1 MMLQK
6 TNTTTQPG
14 SRFSGPLF
22 VVGMWRSG
30 TSLLYAL
37 LNQHPDIAL
46 LYEGDLALLTPLFWS
61 GKAKADWQERW
72 DFWNSGL
79 NRHQIDPTQ
88 IPGAVP
94 GFADAMSSV
103 GKEYARKKG
112 ATIWGCKSPNYYD
125 CMTRLSREFPDARF
139 IVIWRDPTDICRSIV
154 RAAEDPSWF
163 RKIGLPHRALFGYHR
178 MKKEC
183 DQLIAAGVPVAEIE
197 YEELTHNPAGV
208 MVEVCAYLGVP
219 FEERMLS
226 LEGADRSAI
235 YPGEH
240 HRLVKSEKIVVT
252 KERAEVL
259 PPALRSKIGR
269 YVELWQRKFNGRW
282 PRVRQNSPKDSTEPG
297 LMERCYDAVWY
308 RTLRMLDFGVVV
320 AFCFAP
326 PNVLRRYRDL
336 KQQREQARERREH
349 DNVTRAASSQ
359 AD

>member
-1 MMLQK
+1 MTLQK
-6 TNTTTQPG
+6 TNPMSQPCSG
-14 SRFSGPLF
+14 SFTGPLF

-61 GKAKADWQERW
+61 TKARADWMERW
-72 DFWNSGL
+72 EFWNSAL
-79 NRHQIDPTQ
+79 SRHQIDESR
-88 IPGAVP
+88 IPQPIA

-103 GKEYARKKG
+103 GQEYAGRKGSK
-112 ATIWGCKSPNYYD
+112 IWGCKSPNYYD
-125 CMTRLSREFPDARF
+125 CMTRLSREFPGARF
-139 IVIWRDPTDICRSIV
+139 IVIWRDPADICRSIV

-163 RKIGLPHRALFGYHR
+163 RKVGLPHRALFGYHE

-183 DQLIAAGVPVAEIE
+183 DQLIAAGVPVHEIE
-197 YEELTHNPAGV
+197 YEELTHNPTGV
-208 MVEVCAYLGVP
+208 MVNVCAYLGIQ

-240 HRLVKSEKIVVT
+240 HKLVKSEKIVVA
-252 KERAEVL
+252 KERAEIL
-259 PPALRSKIGR
+259 PPALRGKISR
-269 YVELWQRKFNGRW
+269 YVQLWQREFHGRW
-282 PRVRQNSPKDSTEPG
+282 PRVRPNSAKVTGDPG
-297 LMERCYDAVWY
+297 LMERGLDRLRY
-308 RTLRMLDFGVVV
+308 RTLRALDFAVSV

-326 PNVLRRYRDL
+326 LNLLKKYRDV
-336 KQQREQARERREH
+336 KQRRELAREMRES
-349 DNVTRAASSQ
+349 VTRPASSQ